1 MKFTIGIAIDGPKG
15 PIFEPKGGAIYIA
28 QKSGLPIVIATGY
41 VNKKWILKTWD
52 RMEIPKPF
60 SKAILYTGDPFY
72 IDRDMKMEDAINFV
86 KNKLHENGIEAY
98 EKYKDKY
105 LNK

>member
-72 IDRDMKMEDAINFV
+72 IDRDMDAVTVRHILPKFTDFCFKHILPSHV
-86 KNKLHENGIEAY
+86 K
-98 EKYKDKY
+98 
-105 LNK
+105 